1 MLELLDSI
9 YEEVVMAIALG
20 TGAAV
25 VTYFKKVQ
33 KTQKSLCETV
43 EKLQKTIIILAKA
56 VDRQSNRLHPDEALP
71 SDLDD
76 LVKELLDK

>member
-1 MLELLDSI
+1 MLEMLDAI
-9 YEEVVMAIALG
+9 YEEAVMAVALG

-25 VTYFKKVQ
+25 VAYFKKVQ
-33 KTQKSLCETV
+33 RTQKNLCITV

-56 VDRQSNRLHPDEALP
+56 LDRQTNRMRPDEAE

>member
-1 MLELLDSI
+1 MLEMLDAI
-9 YEEVVMAIALG
+9 YEEAVMAVALG

-25 VTYFKKVQ
+25 VAYFKKVQ
-33 KTQKSLCETV
+33 RTQKNLCITV

-56 VDRQSNRLHPDEALP
+56 LDRHTNRMHPDEAE

>member
-25 VTYFKKVQ
+25 VAYFKKVQ
-33 KTQKSLCETV
+33 RTQKNLCETV

-56 VDRQSNRLHPDEALP
+56 VDRQ
-71 SDLDD
+71 
-76 LVKELLDK
+76 

>member
-1 MLELLDSI
+1 MLEIMDAI
-9 YEEVVMAIALG
+9 YEEAVMAIALG

-25 VTYFKKVQ
+25 AYFKKVQ
-33 KTQKSLCETV
+33 RTQKNLCITV

-56 VDRQSNRLHPDEALP
+56 LDRQTNRMHPDEAE

>member
-1 MLELLDSI
+1 MLEIMDAI
-9 YEEVVMAIALG
+9 YEEAVMAIALG

-25 VTYFKKVQ
+25 VAYFKKVQ
-33 KTQKSLCETV
+33 RTQKNLCETV

-56 VDRQSNRLHPDEALP
+56 VDRQSNRLHPEESIP
-71 SDLDD
+71 SDFDD

>member
-1 MLELLDSI
+1 MLEMMDAI
-9 YEEVVMAIALG
+9 YEEAVMAIALG
-20 TGAAV
+20 IGAAV
-25 VTYFKKVQ
+25 VAYFKKVQ
-33 KTQKSLCETV
+33 RTQKNLCETV

-56 VDRQSNRLHPDEALP
+56 VDRQSNRLHPEEAK